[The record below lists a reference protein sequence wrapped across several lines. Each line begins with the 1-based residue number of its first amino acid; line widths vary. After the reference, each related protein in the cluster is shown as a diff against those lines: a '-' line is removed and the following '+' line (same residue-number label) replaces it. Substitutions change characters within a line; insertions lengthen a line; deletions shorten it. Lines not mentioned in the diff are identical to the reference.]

1 MSDAARPQLLQLDV
15 PTLEFVAVCIAALLG
30 LLLIFAWLQQRN
42 SRALAW
48 WGSAYLIGASS
59 IALWGAPS
67 PWYQLPKEVPEAL
80 TFLAC
85 GMIWNGVRL
94 FHGRRLL
101 PVAAF
106 AGAIA
111 WLVLCQFPAVSQD
124 SNARIALGAVVVAT
138 YTFFIAF
145 ELRRERRKSLYSRTA
160 ALVVPSVHAAIF
172 LLPLG
177 MQAFL
182 PTAYAGGWLTVFAL
196 ETMLYAV
203 GTAFIVLLMVK
214 DNDVDVYRNAASTDP
229 LTGLLNRRAFFEG
242 ARSLCAQRGER
253 GEAVTM
259 LMLDLDHF
267 KSINDRFGHAIGD
280 EVLRVFADV
289 ARSSMRGSDIVG
301 RFGGEEFAVIVPE
314 PMEFAAR
321 IAERL
326 RAAFEEAGVSIGGH
340 AIGATVSIGAA
351 MSSEPV
357 TDISALIARAD
368 AALYRA
374 KNDGRNR
381 LYAAEDEPPAE
392 GARPL
397 AGARRG
403 QGHKPTRLSHGKAHV
418 RRGKSV
424 GLAVAAEKAT
434 SRLPSSR

>member
-1 MSDAARPQLLQLDV
+1 MFDAAGPQLLPLDV
-15 PTLEFVAVCIAALLG
+15 PTMAFVAVCIAALLG
-30 LLLIFAWLQQRN
+30 ILLIVAWVKQRN
-42 SRALAW
+42 VRALAW

-59 IALWGAPS
+59 IALWGAPA
-67 PWYQLPKEVPEAL
+67 PLYRLPPELPQAL

-101 PVAAF
+101 PGAAL
-106 AGAIA
+106 AGAIV
-111 WLVLCQFPAVSQD
+111 WLVLCQLPVLPQG
-124 SNARIALGAVVVAT
+124 SNARIVLGAVVVAA

-160 ALVVPSVHAAIF
+160 AVVVPSVHAAMF
-172 LLPLG
+172 LMPLS

-182 PTAYAGGWLTVFAL
+182 PGAYASGWLAVFAL

-214 DNDVDVYRNAASTDP
+214 DNDVSIYRYAALTDP
-229 LTGLLNRRAFFEG
+229 LTGLLNRRAFLDS
-242 ARSLCAQRGER
+242 ALSLCARRGER
-253 GEAVTM
+253 GQPVTM
-259 LMLDLDHF
+259 MMLDLDHF

-280 EVLRVFADV
+280 EVLRVFATV
-289 ARSSMRGSDIVG
+289 ARSSMRESDIVG
-301 RFGGEEFAVIVPE
+301 RLGGEEFAVILPE
-314 PMEFAAR
+314 PMEFSAR

-326 RAAFEEAGVSIGGH
+326 RAAFEKAGVSVAGH

-351 MSSEPV
+351 VSCEPV

-374 KNDGRNR
+374 KHDGRNR
-381 LYAAEDEPPAE
+381 LYAAEEQPTPNQ
-392 GARPL
+392 GGRPL
-397 AGARRG
+397 AVLGGQAAEPARLL
-403 QGHKPTRLSHGKAHV
+403 PVKARV
-418 RRGKSV
+418 RRAKSW
-424 GLAVAAEKAT
+424 A
-434 SRLPSSR
+434 